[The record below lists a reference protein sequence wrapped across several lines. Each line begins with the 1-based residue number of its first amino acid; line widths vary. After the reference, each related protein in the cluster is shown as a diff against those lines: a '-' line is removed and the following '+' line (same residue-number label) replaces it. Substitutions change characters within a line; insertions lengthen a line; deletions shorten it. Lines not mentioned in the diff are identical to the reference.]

1 MHGGSGG
8 LDRLGA
14 WARRRSEPR
23 LWVAI
28 AGAGCLLGLTGLVF
42 IAGDERAPQDGGDGS
57 STTGII
63 LFLLVVAAGYLL
75 MYAFR
80 EAPAASAG
88 VTAVVVGLPIL
99 MFFLTFDENGGPLVN
114 LEAVLGLS
122 AVVWLLSYAVGPGR
136 GRPLLL
142 AAGLVFTWLFALQA
156 VDETA
161 FLGGFDEGF
170 TVTFDDRYSEDD
182 YYDED
187 YDDYDDGGDSG
198 PFGGDVLGDGYDPGG
213 EVTSLGF
220 TSLIFGVGYLV
231 GARLLDRRGFAG
243 TATPFVVAGH
253 IALPIGIAMLDE
265 ELGTAAVGVLLV
277 VAGGLVAWLGARS
290 GRRVTTIIGAGEL
303 AIGLTVV
310 VGDAM
315 EDASPSSVGVAL
327 FAVGLVVV
335 AVGQLLHLLTG
346 EPPQSTPGPSTFSG
360 RPRQPQTGSW
370 PGYPQAP
377 GAPGFPPAGPDG
389 TPPGGP
395 QGMPGALPPVPPPP
409 TPSGSAF

>member
-1 MHGGSGG
+1 MALHGGSGG

-28 AGAGCLLGLTGLVF
+28 AGAGCLLGLTGLVV

-57 STTGII
+57 STTGIV

-99 MFFLTFDENGGPLVN
+99 MFFLTFDEDGGPPVD

-122 AVVWLLSYAVGPGR
+122 AVAWLLSYVVGPGR

-142 AAGLVFTWLFALQA
+142 AAGLVFTWLFALQVVNEEA
-156 VDETA
+156 
-161 FLGGFDEGF
+161 LIGSLDEGF
-170 TVTFDDRYSEDD
+170 VVSFDDEIYEGGYDDDYDGD
-182 YYDED
+182 YYDD
-187 YDDYDDGGDSG
+187 YEDDGNGIDIEPGDDSG
-198 PFGGDVLGDGYDPGG
+198 SG
-213 EVTSLGF
+213 VTSLGV
-220 TSLIFGVGYLV
+220 TSVIFGAGYLV
-231 GARLLDRRGFAG
+231 ASRLLDRRGFGG

-253 IALPIGIAMLDE
+253 IALPIGMAMLDE
-265 ELGTAAVGVLLV
+265 AVGTAGVGVLLAI
-277 VAGGLVAWLGARS
+277 AGGLVAWTGARS
-290 GRRVTTIIGAGEL
+290 GRRATTIIGAAEF
-303 AIGLTVV
+303 AIGLAVV
-310 VGDAM
+310 VGDTM
-315 EDASPSSVGVAL
+315 EDASPSSFGVTL
-327 FAVGLVVV
+327 FALGLAVVGL
-335 AVGQLLHLLTG
+335 AHLLHLVTG
-346 EPPQSTPGPSTFSG
+346 EPSQTTPGPSSFPG
-360 RPRQPQTGSW
+360 RSRQPQPGAW
-370 PGYPQAP
+370 PGYPQVP
-377 GAPGFPPAGPDG
+377 GAPG

-395 QGMPGALPPVPPPP
+395 EGMPGARPPLPPPP